1 MPRKFKTEASVM
13 QDRENQRRSRAR
25 RKDYVQDLETRLREY
40 ERRGVGATVEMQQAA
55 RAVEAENSALRSILA
70 DFLAP
75 REIEAR
81 LRAAGG
87 DMPAVSDGLRT
98 HSTDNASFKQEQEQ
112 QQQQQ
117 QQQPLYSHQDAR
129 NLLGPQET
137 NSHRTN
143 YEPASRNSPHAD
155 VDVQYHPAL
164 KASTMEKS
172 CTEAALILSQLG
184 GHSDARR
191 FRNSLGCVGDEECV
205 VRNTVLMQ
213 MMDEKVT

>member
-1 MPRKFKTEASVM
+1 M

-87 DMPAVSDGLRT
+87 AMPAVSDGLRT
-98 HSTDNASFKQEQEQ
+98 HSTDNASFKQEQRE
-112 QQQQQ
+112 QQQ
-117 QQQPLYSHQDAR
+117 QQQPLHSHQGAR
-129 NLLGPQET
+129 NLLELQET

-184 GHSDARR
+184 G
-191 FRNSLGCVGDEECV
+191 GECV